1 MFNERKEQLHK
12 QQTIDIKLLELS
24 KKCPA
29 TVSDYLLLQRQ
40 ITRDQQYK
48 IINTNFLYIYDEMQK
63 QLNVNQIITNRFLNI
78 TMNCRELQKIVLEK

>member
-78 TMNCRELQKIVLEK
+78 TMNCRELQKIVIEK